1 MFLTLILK
9 NKLDNVLTYKNLVL
23 MNLPCQ
29 KEKCGV
35 PEDENLKRELR
46 LFTKIDSIQGKINN
60 KLLVSLIDKIDA
72 SMIVPIDIDE
82 DGRIDIVMQSR
93 QSSHVDLQ
101 VIYNNVYLDS
111 YFFIKAM
118 MLYDTIDLNEAEKES
133 NSFLNKPIPRFGK
146 IVSGASF
153 RFVMTP
159 MDDNKIVMAGSQL
172 VSSSYGALLP
182 PYLLLGIGDS
192 INYIE

>member
-1 MFLTLILK
+1 
-9 NKLDNVLTYKNLVL
+9 
-23 MNLPCQ
+23 MNFPCQ
-29 KEKCGV
+29 KDKCGV
-35 PEDENLKRELR
+35 IKDENRKREPR
-46 LFTKIDSIQGKINN
+46 LFTKIDSIQEKINN
-60 KLLVSLIDKIDA
+60 KLLQTLIDKIDA

-82 DGRIDIVMQSR
+82 DGRIDIVMQNR
-93 QSSHVDLQ
+93 KSSHVDLQ

-111 YFFIKAM
+111 YFFIKTM
-118 MLYDTIDLNEAEKES
+118 MLYDTVEEEEVES
-133 NSFLNKPIPRFGK
+133 ESYLLLDKPKPRFGK

-159 MDDNKIVMAGSQL
+159 MDDNKVVMAGSQL